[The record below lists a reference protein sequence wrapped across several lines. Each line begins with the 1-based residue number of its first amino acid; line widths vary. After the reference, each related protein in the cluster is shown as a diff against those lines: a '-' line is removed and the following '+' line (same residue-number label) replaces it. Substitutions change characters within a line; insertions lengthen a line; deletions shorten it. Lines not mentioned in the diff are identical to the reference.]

1 MLMIQKNNPNQLSHN
16 PAFTKLYLVD
26 FVEYK
31 TAMKDIKRNA

>member
-1 MLMIQKNNPNQLSHN
+1 MFMMQKNNPNQLSHN
-16 PAFTKLYLVD
+16 PTFTKLYLVD